1 MELDARTTLLV
12 QISAAAATNA
22 LAALR
27 SAVTDA
33 KTLGISAEEIRQ
45 TINLALEIQEQPMSH
60 TRHLM
65 DQLLRESAR
74 KSQGAHNHAHSD
86 HAHEHGPGCN
96 CGSHH
101 S

>member
-1 MELDARTTLLV
+1 MELDSRTTLLI
-12 QISAAAATNA
+12 QISAAVATNS

-33 KTLGISAEEIRQ
+33 KALGVTPEEIRK
-45 TINLALEIQEQPMSH
+45 TMDLATEIREQPASH

-65 DQLLRESAR
+65 DQLLKEPLR
-74 KSQGAHNHAHSD
+74 KAHKQDGHHHD
-86 HAHEHGPGCN
+86 HGPHCN